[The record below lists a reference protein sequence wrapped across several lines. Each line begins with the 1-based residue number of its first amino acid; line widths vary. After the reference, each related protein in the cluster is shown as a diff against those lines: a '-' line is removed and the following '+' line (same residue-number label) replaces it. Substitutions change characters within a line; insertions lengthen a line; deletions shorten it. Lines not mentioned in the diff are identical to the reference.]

1 HVVFDEGTFPSI
13 SLKNTTLHIFN
24 LRSIFLYISREAR
37 ESTTIPLTET
47 ISDQEE
53 QPTVAEEELE
63 PCSEHQ
69 PSRIQVIGP
78 RHPTLISSKID
89 PENILSFC
97 RRSRTNLT
105 QTRVD
110 EVPKSYNEALSVLDK
125 EKWAEA
131 IQNELKNMEKIK
143 V

>member
-1 HVVFDEGTFPSI
+1 MYKVRAS
-13 SLKNTTLHIFN
+13 KMHIFD
-24 LRSIFLYISREAR
+24 LRSSFLYISRDSR
-37 ESTTIPLTET
+37 ESTTIPLTES
-47 ISDQEE
+47 ISNQEE

-105 QTRVD
+105 QTTVD
-110 EVPKSYNEALSVLDK
+110 EVPKS
-125 EKWAEA
+125 
-131 IQNELKNMEKIK
+131 
-143 V
+143 